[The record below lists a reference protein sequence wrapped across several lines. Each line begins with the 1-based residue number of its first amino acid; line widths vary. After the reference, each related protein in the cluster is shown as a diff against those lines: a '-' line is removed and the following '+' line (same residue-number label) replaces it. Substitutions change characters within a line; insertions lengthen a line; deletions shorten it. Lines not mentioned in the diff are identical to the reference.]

1 MFERFRR
8 DLQRYFMA
16 ESETGS
22 PGALE
27 KLKILAFAH
36 GLQAVAVYRFGAW
49 VNTEVKSR
57 PLKLPLKA
65 LYVALNETMSSLFGI
80 YIHGGA
86 DIGGGLFIPHSHGI
100 IIGRVEMGEDCMIGQ
115 NVTLGVRPGVGPEC
129 PRLGDRVFVGPGAVI
144 FGDIK
149 IADGAAIGPLTMVG
163 RNVPPRSLVVGN
175 PMQIL
180 KRNFDNSGLL
190 YRGGRMPPSSP
201 VAAPVSAAPVSVEV
215 EPEGPAA
222 PATATG

>member
-16 ESETGS
+16 ESDTGS

-27 KLKILAFAH
+27 KLKILVFAH

-57 PLKLPLKA
+57 PIKLPLKA
-65 LYVALNETMSSLFGI
+65 LYVALNETVSSLFGI

-86 DIGGGLFIPHSHGI
+86 DIGGGLFIPHANGI
-100 IIGRVEMGEDCMIGQ
+100 IIGRVKMGEDCMIGQ

-149 IADGAAIGPLTMVG
+149 IADEAAVGPLTVVG

-180 KRNFDNSGLL
+180 KRNFDNAGLL

-201 VAAPVSAAPVSVEV
+201 AAPSGPVEV
-215 EPEGPAA
+215 VPEAPAT
-222 PATATG
+222 PATATATG